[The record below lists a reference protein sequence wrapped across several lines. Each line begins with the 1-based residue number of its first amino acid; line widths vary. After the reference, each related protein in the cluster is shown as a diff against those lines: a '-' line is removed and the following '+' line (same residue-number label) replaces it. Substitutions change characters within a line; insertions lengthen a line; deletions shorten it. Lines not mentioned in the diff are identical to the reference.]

1 MNELIQEYKTDLN
14 ILKKQHQKIL
24 NKRYRVPVNENGRV
38 IHKLIEVDVDGKGVT
53 IINKGLDQLEGKSN
67 KAGASIK
74 NLVVSLGLVKVAA
87 AAFNVLKNSLDSAIS
102 RFDTMQKFPKVM
114 KALGFSAEDSQRSIN
129 KLSDGID
136 GLPTKLDD
144 VVASTQQMTAITG
157 DLDRSTDTVLA
168 LNNAFLASGASTED
182 ASRGMQQYNQMLSTG
197 QVDLESWKTLQET
210 MPLALQKTAEAMG
223 FVGKSAQRDLYNAL
237 KEGTVTFDQFQDK
250 LIELGTGTGMLA
262 TLAKENSLGIA
273 TSFGNLSN
281 AVSKGVANLITKF
294 DELVQKLTG
303 KTIAQN
309 IDSMKSI
316 INKSFEEMSKVMD
329 ILIDN
334 TDDMISAFKGLLD
347 IVELLAPAFIA
358 ATGAY
363 VGFKTALAL
372 GTLISFVGK
381 IYGVITA
388 LGSMVSMFGVSGTAY
403 ALLSAIIP
411 AGLTVFQLLSG
422 VIGAAVAAFIYFYK
436 TSETFRNGINKTI
449 EVVKS
454 GLIKSFEYL
463 KGVFISILPTL
474 QKVADTVGN
483 YLVKGFQ
490 KVVEVGSAI
499 ASVAVPA
506 FFNFVDAVK
515 RIVSSGIERFGS
527 TLSQIG
533 SVLSGI
539 FSSGI
544 ELAGNL
550 LEKFGGA
557 FGKVGGVVSLV
568 IGILTK
574 VAIAALGLTG
584 PFGLAVSLIISFI
597 SAWAKTGDFSAD
609 GITKVFDQLSETISN
624 VADSISQYLPQI
636 IESITSVITSIVDKI
651 VEMLPQLTEI
661 AIQLIQTLTDAIVT
675 YLPKLIEIST
685 KIITTIVQ
693 GISLALPALLLAATE
708 IITKLI
714 SAFAELLPK
723 IIEVGTNLLTMLI
736 QGIVAALPTIIEVV
750 IQIINT
756 LIDGFLTVLPMLLEV
771 GLQII
776 TSLVNAIITAL
787 PQLVEA
793 STVIVTTLLTTIIE
807 ALPTLISAGIQML
820 MALIGGIISI
830 LPLLINAAI
839 QITMALISALISA
852 LPQIIAAGI
861 QLLLALIQGIIS
873 ILPQLVA
880 AAIQITIALVNA
892 LINAL
897 PQLISAGIKLIVALV
912 DGVISVLPQLVS
924 AAIQLMAALFKALV
938 SAIPQLLSAGVQLIN
953 ALIRGILS
961 LLGQL
966 LSAGARLITGLL
978 STIAQFL
985 GQMVN
990 AGANLIRNL
999 VSGILSVIGSVTSA
1013 VSNIGN
1019 SIIDTLSG
1027 IDLFEIGSNIIQ
1039 GLINGIGSMVG
1050 AVASKISEVA
1060 GNIKDKI
1067 TGALGIHSPSRW
1079 MRDYVGKFIPQ
1090 GIAVGIEE
1098 DAKSAYSAM
1107 NKLSNGL
1114 MNSITPESALGTS
1127 RMGMASVGSQIVNN
1141 TYNNQKQF
1149 DVEKLAQVIAK
1160 QPVRVSSYL
1169 DGTLVGDNMDQR
1181 FGKVLNRRSYMRG
1194 E

>member
-1 MNELIQEYKTDLN
+1 MAD
-14 ILKKQHQKIL
+14 
-24 NKRYRVPVNENGRV
+24 GRV
-38 IHKLIEVDVDGKGVT
+38 EIEVDVDGKGVT
-53 IINKGLDQLEGKSN
+53 ILNKGLDQLEGKSN

-114 KALGFSAEDSQRSIN
+114 KALGFSAEDSQKSIN
-129 KLSDGID
+129 KLSNGID

-144 VVASTQQMTAITG
+144 VVARTQQMTAITG

-557 FGKVGGVVSLV
+557 FGKVGGAVSLV

-636 IESITSVITSIVDKI
+636 IESITSVVTSIVDKI

-675 YLPKLIEIST
+675 YLPKLIEIAT

-892 LINAL
+892 LISAL

-1013 VSNIGN
+1013 ISNIGN

-1090 GIAVGIEE
+1090 GIAVGIEA

-1127 RMGMASVGSQIVNN
+1127 RMGMASAGSQIVNN

-1194 E
+1194 G

>member
-1 MNELIQEYKTDLN
+1 MAD
-14 ILKKQHQKIL
+14 
-24 NKRYRVPVNENGRV
+24 GRV
-38 IHKLIEVDVDGKGVT
+38 EIEVDVDGKGVT
-53 IINKGLDQLEGKSN
+53 ILNKGLDQLEGKSN

-584 PFGLAVSLIISFI
+584 PFGLAVSVIISFI

-675 YLPKLIEIST
+675 YLPKLIEIAT

-892 LINAL
+892 LISAL

-1114 MNSITPESALGTS
+1114 MNSITPESALGIS

>member
-1 MNELIQEYKTDLN
+1 MAD
-14 ILKKQHQKIL
+14 
-24 NKRYRVPVNENGRV
+24 GRV
-38 IHKLIEVDVDGKGVT
+38 EIEVDVDGKGVT
-53 IINKGLDQLEGKSN
+53 ILNKGLDQLEGKSN

-114 KALGFSAEDSQRSIN
+114 KALGFSAEDSQKSIN
-129 KLSDGID
+129 KLSNGID

-144 VVASTQQMTAITG
+144 VVARTQQMTAITG

-557 FGKVGGVVSLV
+557 FGKVGGAVSLV

-636 IESITSVITSIVDKI
+636 IESITSVVTSIVDKI

-675 YLPKLIEIST
+675 YLPKLIEIAT

-793 STVIVTTLLTTIIE
+793 STVIITTLLTTIIE

-873 ILPQLVA
+873 ILPQLVV

-892 LINAL
+892 LISAL

-1090 GIAVGIEE
+1090 GIAVGIEA

-1127 RMGMASVGSQIVNN
+1127 RMGMASAGSQIVNN

-1149 DVEKLAQVIAK
+1149 DVEKLAQLIAK

-1194 E
+1194 G

>member
-1 MNELIQEYKTDLN
+1 MAD
-14 ILKKQHQKIL
+14 
-24 NKRYRVPVNENGRV
+24 GRV
-38 IHKLIEVDVDGKGVT
+38 EIEVDVDGKGVT
-53 IINKGLDQLEGKSN
+53 ILNKGLDQLEGKSN

-114 KALGFSAEDSQRSIN
+114 KALGFSAEDSQKSIN

-557 FGKVGGVVSLV
+557 FGKVGGAVSLV

-636 IESITSVITSIVDKI
+636 IESITSVVTSIVDKI

-675 YLPKLIEIST
+675 YLPKLIEIAT

-793 STVIVTTLLTTIIE
+793 STVIITTLLTTIIE
-807 ALPTLISAGIQML
+807 ALPTLISAGIEML

-873 ILPQLVA
+873 ILPQLVV

-892 LINAL
+892 LISAL

-1090 GIAVGIEE
+1090 GIAVGIEA

-1127 RMGMASVGSQIVNN
+1127 RMGMASAGSQIVNN

-1194 E
+1194 G

>member
-1 MNELIQEYKTDLN
+1 MAD
-14 ILKKQHQKIL
+14 
-24 NKRYRVPVNENGRV
+24 GRV
-38 IHKLIEVDVDGKGVT
+38 EIEVDVDGKGVT
-53 IINKGLDQLEGKSN
+53 ILNKGLDQLEGKSN

-102 RFDTMQKFPKVM
+102 RFDIMQKFPKVM

-223 FVGKSAQRDLYNAL
+223 FVGKSAQSDLYNAL

-609 GITKVFDQLSETISN
+609 RITKVFDQLSETISN

-675 YLPKLIEIST
+675 YLPKLIEIAT

-892 LINAL
+892 LISAL

>member
-1 MNELIQEYKTDLN
+1 MAD
-14 ILKKQHQKIL
+14 
-24 NKRYRVPVNENGRV
+24 GRV
-38 IHKLIEVDVDGKGVT
+38 EIEVDVDGKGVT
-53 IINKGLDQLEGKSN
+53 ILNKGLDQLEGKSN

-539 FSSGI
+539 FSSSI

-609 GITKVFDQLSETISN
+609 GIAKVFDQLSETISN

-675 YLPKLIEIST
+675 YLPKLIEIAT

-892 LINAL
+892 LISAL
-897 PQLISAGIKLIVALV
+897 PQLISAGIKLIVAFV

>member
-1 MNELIQEYKTDLN
+1 MAD
-14 ILKKQHQKIL
+14 
-24 NKRYRVPVNENGRV
+24 GRV
-38 IHKLIEVDVDGKGVT
+38 EIEVDVDGKGVT
-53 IINKGLDQLEGKSN
+53 ILNKGLDQLEGKSN

-114 KALGFSAEDSQRSIN
+114 KALGFSAEDSQKSIN
-129 KLSDGID
+129 KLSNGID

-316 INKSFEEMSKVMD
+316 INKSFEEMSKIMD

-372 GTLISFVGK
+372 GTLISFIGK

-584 PFGLAVSLIISFI
+584 PFGLAVSLIITFI

-675 YLPKLIEIST
+675 YLPKLIEIAT

-723 IIEVGTNLLTMLI
+723 IIEVGTNLLIMLI
-736 QGIVAALPTIIEVV
+736 QGIVAALPTIIKVV

-892 LINAL
+892 LISAL

>member
-1 MNELIQEYKTDLN
+1 MAD
-14 ILKKQHQKIL
+14 
-24 NKRYRVPVNENGRV
+24 GRV
-38 IHKLIEVDVDGKGVT
+38 EIEVDVDGKGVT
-53 IINKGLDQLEGKSN
+53 ILNKGLDQLEGKSN

-114 KALGFSAEDSQRSIN
+114 KALGFSAEDSQKSIN
-129 KLSDGID
+129 KLSNGID

-144 VVASTQQMTAITG
+144 VVARTQQMTAITG

-197 QVDLESWKTLQET
+197 QVDLESWKTLQEN

-411 AGLTVFQLLSG
+411 TGLTVFQLLSG

-557 FGKVGGVVSLV
+557 FGKVGGAVSLV

-636 IESITSVITSIVDKI
+636 IESITSVVTSIVDKI

-675 YLPKLIEIST
+675 YLPKLIEIAT

-793 STVIVTTLLTTIIE
+793 STVIITTLLTTIIE

-892 LINAL
+892 LISAL

-1090 GIAVGIEE
+1090 GIAVGIEA
-1098 DAKSAYSAM
+1098 DAKSEYSAM

-1127 RMGMASVGSQIVNN
+1127 RMGMASAGSQIVNN

-1181 FGKVLNRRSYMRG
+1181 FGKVLNRRSYMG
-1194 E
+1194 GG

>member
-1 MNELIQEYKTDLN
+1 MAD
-14 ILKKQHQKIL
+14 
-24 NKRYRVPVNENGRV
+24 GRV
-38 IHKLIEVDVDGKGVT
+38 EIEVDVDGKGVT
-53 IINKGLDQLEGKSN
+53 ILNKGLDQLEGKSN

-316 INKSFEEMSKVMD
+316 INESFEEMSKVMD

-557 FGKVGGVVSLV
+557 FGKVGGAVSLV

-675 YLPKLIEIST
+675 YLPKLIEIAT

-892 LINAL
+892 LISAL

-1090 GIAVGIEE
+1090 GIAVGIEA

-1127 RMGMASVGSQIVNN
+1127 RMGMAYVGSQIVNN

-1194 E
+1194 G

>member
-1 MNELIQEYKTDLN
+1 MAD
-14 ILKKQHQKIL
+14 
-24 NKRYRVPVNENGRV
+24 GRV
-38 IHKLIEVDVDGKGVT
+38 EIEVDVDGKGVT
-53 IINKGLDQLEGKSN
+53 ILNKGLDQLKGKSN

-114 KALGFSAEDSQRSIN
+114 KALGFSAEDSQKSIN

-422 VIGAAVAAFIYFYK
+422 VTGAAVAAFIYFYK

-463 KGVFISILPTL
+463 KEVFISILPTL

-557 FGKVGGVVSLV
+557 FGKVGGAVSLV

-624 VADSISQYLPQI
+624 VADSISRYLPQI

-651 VEMLPQLTEI
+651 VEMLPKLTEI
-661 AIQLIQTLTDAIVT
+661 AIQIIQTLTDAIVT
-675 YLPKLIEIST
+675 YLPKLIEIAT

-693 GISLALPALLLAATE
+693 GISLAFPALLLAATE

-736 QGIVAALPTIIEVV
+736 QGIVAALPMIIEVV

-820 MALIGGIISI
+820 MALIGGITSI

-892 LINAL
+892 LISAL

-938 SAIPQLLSAGVQLIN
+938 SAIPQLLSAGGQLIN

-1090 GIAVGIEE
+1090 GIAVGIEA

-1141 TYNNQKQF
+1141 TYNNQKQL

-1160 QPVRVSSYL
+1160 QPVQVSSYL

-1194 E
+1194 G

>member
-1 MNELIQEYKTDLN
+1 MAD
-14 ILKKQHQKIL
+14 
-24 NKRYRVPVNENGRV
+24 GRV
-38 IHKLIEVDVDGKGVT
+38 EIEVDVDGKGVT
-53 IINKGLDQLEGKSN
+53 ILNKGLDQLEGKSN

-316 INKSFEEMSKVMD
+316 INESFEEMSKVMD

-675 YLPKLIEIST
+675 YLPKLIEIAT

-892 LINAL
+892 LISAL

-1090 GIAVGIEE
+1090 GIAVGIEA

>member
-1 MNELIQEYKTDLN
+1 MAD
-14 ILKKQHQKIL
+14 
-24 NKRYRVPVNENGRV
+24 GRV
-38 IHKLIEVDVDGKGVT
+38 EIEVDVDGKGVT
-53 IINKGLDQLEGKSN
+53 ILNKGLDQLEGKSN

-557 FGKVGGVVSLV
+557 LGKVGGAVSLV

-675 YLPKLIEIST
+675 YLPKLIEIAT

-820 MALIGGIISI
+820 MTLIGGIISI

-892 LINAL
+892 LISAL

-1013 VSNIGN
+1013 ISNIGN

-1090 GIAVGIEE
+1090 GIAVGIEA

-1127 RMGMASVGSQIVNN
+1127 RMGMASAGSQIVNN

-1194 E
+1194 G

>member
-1 MNELIQEYKTDLN
+1 MAD
-14 ILKKQHQKIL
+14 
-24 NKRYRVPVNENGRV
+24 GRV
-38 IHKLIEVDVDGKGVT
+38 EIEVDVDGKGVT
-53 IINKGLDQLEGKSN
+53 ILNKGLDQLEGKSN

-114 KALGFSAEDSQRSIN
+114 KALGFSAEDSQKSIN
-129 KLSDGID
+129 KLSNGID

-144 VVASTQQMTAITG
+144 VVARTQQMTAITG

-557 FGKVGGVVSLV
+557 FGKVGGAVSLV

-636 IESITSVITSIVDKI
+636 IESITSVVTSIVDKI

-675 YLPKLIEIST
+675 YLPKLIEIAT

-793 STVIVTTLLTTIIE
+793 STVIITTLLTTIIE

-892 LINAL
+892 LISAL

-938 SAIPQLLSAGVQLIN
+938 GAIPQLLSAGVQLIN

-1090 GIAVGIEE
+1090 GIAVGIEA

-1127 RMGMASVGSQIVNN
+1127 RMGMASAGSQIVNN

-1194 E
+1194 G

>member
-1 MNELIQEYKTDLN
+1 MAD
-14 ILKKQHQKIL
+14 
-24 NKRYRVPVNENGRV
+24 GRV
-38 IHKLIEVDVDGKGVT
+38 EIEVDVDGKGVT
-53 IINKGLDQLEGKSN
+53 ILNKGLDQLEGKSN

-114 KALGFSAEDSQRSIN
+114 KALGFSAEDSQKSIN
-129 KLSDGID
+129 KLSNGID

-144 VVASTQQMTAITG
+144 VVARTQQMTAITG

-273 TSFGNLSN
+273 TSFRNLSN

-557 FGKVGGVVSLV
+557 FGKVGGAVSLV

-636 IESITSVITSIVDKI
+636 IESITSVVTSIVDKI

-675 YLPKLIEIST
+675 YLPKLIEIAT

-708 IITKLI
+708 VITKLI

-793 STVIVTTLLTTIIE
+793 STVIITTLLTTIIE

-873 ILPQLVA
+873 ILPQLVV

-892 LINAL
+892 LISAL

-1090 GIAVGIEE
+1090 GIAVGIEA

-1127 RMGMASVGSQIVNN
+1127 RMGMASAGSQIVNN

-1194 E
+1194 G

>member
-1 MNELIQEYKTDLN
+1 MAD
-14 ILKKQHQKIL
+14 
-24 NKRYRVPVNENGRV
+24 GRV
-38 IHKLIEVDVDGKGVT
+38 EIEVDVDGKGVT
-53 IINKGLDQLEGKSN
+53 ILNKGLDQLEGKSN

-316 INKSFEEMSKVMD
+316 INESFEEMSKVMD

-557 FGKVGGVVSLV
+557 FGKVGRAVSLV

-675 YLPKLIEIST
+675 YLPKLIEIAT

-892 LINAL
+892 LISAL

-1090 GIAVGIEE
+1090 GIAVGIEA

-1141 TYNNQKQF
+1141 TYNSQKQF
-1149 DVEKLAQVIAK
+1149 DVEKLAQVFAK

-1194 E
+1194 G

>member
-1 MNELIQEYKTDLN
+1 MAD
-14 ILKKQHQKIL
+14 
-24 NKRYRVPVNENGRV
+24 GRV
-38 IHKLIEVDVDGKGVT
+38 EIEVDVDGKGVT
-53 IINKGLDQLEGKSN
+53 ILNKGLDQLEGKSN

-557 FGKVGGVVSLV
+557 LGKVGGAVSLV

-675 YLPKLIEIST
+675 YLPKLIEIAT

-892 LINAL
+892 LISAL

-1013 VSNIGN
+1013 ISNIGN

-1039 GLINGIGSMVG
+1039 GLINGIGSMVR

-1090 GIAVGIEE
+1090 GIAVGIEA

-1127 RMGMASVGSQIVNN
+1127 RMGMASAGSQIVNN

-1149 DVEKLAQVIAK
+1149 EVEKLAQVIAK

-1194 E
+1194 G

>member
-1 MNELIQEYKTDLN
+1 MKTMAD
-14 ILKKQHQKIL
+14 
-24 NKRYRVPVNENGRV
+24 GRV
-38 IHKLIEVDVDGKGVT
+38 EIEVDVDGKGVT
-53 IINKGLDQLEGKSN
+53 ILNKGLDQLKGKSN

-114 KALGFSAEDSQRSIN
+114 KALGFSAEDSQKSIN

-422 VIGAAVAAFIYFYK
+422 VTGAAVAAFIYFYK

-463 KGVFISILPTL
+463 KEVFISILPTL

-557 FGKVGGVVSLV
+557 FGKVGGAVSLV

-624 VADSISQYLPQI
+624 VADSISRYLPQI

-651 VEMLPQLTEI
+651 VEMLPKLTEI
-661 AIQLIQTLTDAIVT
+661 AIQIIQTLTDAIVT
-675 YLPKLIEIST
+675 YLPKLIEIAT

-693 GISLALPALLLAATE
+693 GISLAFPALLLAATE

-736 QGIVAALPTIIEVV
+736 QGIVAALPMIIEVV

-820 MALIGGIISI
+820 MALIGGITSI

-892 LINAL
+892 LISAL

-1090 GIAVGIEE
+1090 GIAVGIEA

-1141 TYNNQKQF
+1141 TYNNQKQL

-1160 QPVRVSSYL
+1160 QPVQVSSYL

-1194 E
+1194 G

>member
-1 MNELIQEYKTDLN
+1 MAD
-14 ILKKQHQKIL
+14 
-24 NKRYRVPVNENGRV
+24 GRV
-38 IHKLIEVDVDGKGVT
+38 EIEVDVDGKGVT
-53 IINKGLDQLEGKSN
+53 ILNKGLDQLEGKSN

-381 IYGVITA
+381 IHGVITA

-675 YLPKLIEIST
+675 YLPKLIEIAT

-793 STVIVTTLLTTIIE
+793 STIIVTTLLTTIIE

-839 QITMALISALISA
+839 QIIMALISALISA

-892 LINAL
+892 LISAL

-1019 SIIDTLSG
+1019 SIIDTLNG

>member
-1 MNELIQEYKTDLN
+1 MAD
-14 ILKKQHQKIL
+14 
-24 NKRYRVPVNENGRV
+24 GRV
-38 IHKLIEVDVDGKGVT
+38 EIEVDVDGKGVA
-53 IINKGLDQLEGKSN
+53 ILNKGLDQLEGKSN

-129 KLSDGID
+129 KLSGGID

-675 YLPKLIEIST
+675 YLPKLIEIAT

-892 LINAL
+892 LISAL

>member
-1 MNELIQEYKTDLN
+1 MSD
-14 ILKKQHQKIL
+14 
-24 NKRYRVPVNENGRV
+24 GRV
-38 IHKLIEVDVDGKGVT
+38 EIEVDVDGKGVT
-53 IINKGLDQLEGKSN
+53 ILNKGLDQLEGKSN

-675 YLPKLIEIST
+675 YLPKLIEIAT

-892 LINAL
+892 LISAL

>member
-1 MNELIQEYKTDLN
+1 MAD
-14 ILKKQHQKIL
+14 
-24 NKRYRVPVNENGRV
+24 GRV
-38 IHKLIEVDVDGKGVT
+38 EIEVDVDGKGVT
-53 IINKGLDQLEGKSN
+53 ILNKGLDQLEGKSN

-316 INKSFEEMSKVMD
+316 INESFEEMSKVMD

-557 FGKVGGVVSLV
+557 FGKVGGAVSLV

-675 YLPKLIEIST
+675 YLPKLIEIAT
-685 KIITTIVQ
+685 KIITT
-693 GISLALPALLLAATE
+693 
-708 IITKLI
+708 
-714 SAFAELLPK
+714 
-723 IIEVGTNLLTMLI
+723 
-736 QGIVAALPTIIEVV
+736 
-750 IQIINT
+750 
-756 LIDGFLTVLPMLLEV
+756 
-771 GLQII
+771 
-776 TSLVNAIITAL
+776 
-787 PQLVEA
+787 
-793 STVIVTTLLTTIIE
+793 
-807 ALPTLISAGIQML
+807 
-820 MALIGGIISI
+820 
-830 LPLLINAAI
+830 
-839 QITMALISALISA
+839 
-852 LPQIIAAGI
+852 
-861 QLLLALIQGIIS
+861 
-873 ILPQLVA
+873 
-880 AAIQITIALVNA
+880 
-892 LINAL
+892 
-897 PQLISAGIKLIVALV
+897 
-912 DGVISVLPQLVS
+912 
-924 AAIQLMAALFKALV
+924 
-938 SAIPQLLSAGVQLIN
+938 
-953 ALIRGILS
+953 
-961 LLGQL
+961 
-966 LSAGARLITGLL
+966 
-978 STIAQFL
+978 
-985 GQMVN
+985 
-990 AGANLIRNL
+990 
-999 VSGILSVIGSVTSA
+999 
-1013 VSNIGN
+1013 
-1019 SIIDTLSG
+1019 
-1027 IDLFEIGSNIIQ
+1027 
-1039 GLINGIGSMVG
+1039 
-1050 AVASKISEVA
+1050 
-1060 GNIKDKI
+1060 
-1067 TGALGIHSPSRW
+1067 
-1079 MRDYVGKFIPQ
+1079 
-1090 GIAVGIEE
+1090 
-1098 DAKSAYSAM
+1098 
-1107 NKLSNGL
+1107 
-1114 MNSITPESALGTS
+1114 
-1127 RMGMASVGSQIVNN
+1127 
-1141 TYNNQKQF
+1141 
-1149 DVEKLAQVIAK
+1149 
-1160 QPVRVSSYL
+1160 
-1169 DGTLVGDNMDQR
+1169 
-1181 FGKVLNRRSYMRG
+1181 
-1194 E
+1194 

>member
-1 MNELIQEYKTDLN
+1 MAD
-14 ILKKQHQKIL
+14 
-24 NKRYRVPVNENGRV
+24 GRV
-38 IHKLIEVDVDGKGVT
+38 EIEVDVDGKGVT
-53 IINKGLDQLEGKSN
+53 ILNKGLDQLEGKSN

-316 INKSFEEMSKVMD
+316 INESFEEMSKVMD

-557 FGKVGGVVSLV
+557 FGKVGGAVSLV

-675 YLPKLIEIST
+675 YLPKLIEIAT

-892 LINAL
+892 LISAL

-1090 GIAVGIEE
+1090 GIAVGIEA

-1141 TYNNQKQF
+1141 TYNSQKQF
-1149 DVEKLAQVIAK
+1149 DVEKLAQVFAK

-1194 E
+1194 G

>member
-1 MNELIQEYKTDLN
+1 MAD
-14 ILKKQHQKIL
+14 
-24 NKRYRVPVNENGRV
+24 GRV
-38 IHKLIEVDVDGKGVT
+38 EIEVDVDGKGVT
-53 IINKGLDQLEGKSN
+53 ILNKGLDQLEGKSN

-675 YLPKLIEIST
+675 YLPKLIEIAT

-892 LINAL
+892 LISAL

-1127 RMGMASVGSQIVNN
+1127 RTGMASVGSQIVNN

>member
-1 MNELIQEYKTDLN
+1 MAD
-14 ILKKQHQKIL
+14 
-24 NKRYRVPVNENGRV
+24 GRV
-38 IHKLIEVDVDGKGVT
+38 EIEVDVDGKGVT
-53 IINKGLDQLEGKSN
+53 ILNKGLDQLEGKSN

-114 KALGFSAEDSQRSIN
+114 KDLGFSAEDSQRSIN

-675 YLPKLIEIST
+675 YLPKLIEIAT

-830 LPLLINAAI
+830 LPLLINVAI

-892 LINAL
+892 LISAL

>member
-1 MNELIQEYKTDLN
+1 MAD
-14 ILKKQHQKIL
+14 
-24 NKRYRVPVNENGRV
+24 GRV
-38 IHKLIEVDVDGKGVT
+38 EIEVDVDGTGVT
-53 IINKGLDQLEGKSN
+53 ILNKGLDQLEGKSN

-892 LINAL
+892 LISAL

>member
-1 MNELIQEYKTDLN
+1 MAD
-14 ILKKQHQKIL
+14 
-24 NKRYRVPVNENGRV
+24 GRV
-38 IHKLIEVDVDGKGVT
+38 EIEVDVDGKGVT
-53 IINKGLDQLEGKSN
+53 ILNKGLDQLEGKSN

-316 INKSFEEMSKVMD
+316 INESFEEMSKVMD

-636 IESITSVITSIVDKI
+636 IESITSVVTSIVDKI

-675 YLPKLIEIST
+675 YLPKLIEIAT

-793 STVIVTTLLTTIIE
+793 STVIITTLLTTIIE

-873 ILPQLVA
+873 ILPQLVV

-892 LINAL
+892 LISAL

-1090 GIAVGIEE
+1090 GIAVGIEA

-1127 RMGMASVGSQIVNN
+1127 RMGMASAGSQIVNN

-1194 E
+1194 G

>member
-1 MNELIQEYKTDLN
+1 MAD
-14 ILKKQHQKIL
+14 
-24 NKRYRVPVNENGRV
+24 GRV
-38 IHKLIEVDVDGKGVT
+38 EIEVDVDGKGVT
-53 IINKGLDQLEGKSN
+53 ILNKGLDQLEGKSN

-675 YLPKLIEIST
+675 YLPKLIEIAT

-793 STVIVTTLLTTIIE
+793 STIIVTTLLTTIIE

-839 QITMALISALISA
+839 QIIMALISALISA

-892 LINAL
+892 LISAL

-1019 SIIDTLSG
+1019 SIIDTLNG

>member
-1 MNELIQEYKTDLN
+1 MAD
-14 ILKKQHQKIL
+14 
-24 NKRYRVPVNENGRV
+24 GRV
-38 IHKLIEVDVDGKGVT
+38 EIEVDVDGKGVT
-53 IINKGLDQLEGKSN
+53 ILNKGLDQLEGKSN

-675 YLPKLIEIST
+675 YLPKLIEIAT

-880 AAIQITIALVNA
+880 AAIQITIALVNE
-892 LINAL
+892 LISAL

>member
-1 MNELIQEYKTDLN
+1 MAD
-14 ILKKQHQKIL
+14 
-24 NKRYRVPVNENGRV
+24 GRV
-38 IHKLIEVDVDGKGVT
+38 EIEVDVDGKGVT
-53 IINKGLDQLEGKSN
+53 ILNKGLDQLEGKSN

-675 YLPKLIEIST
+675 YLPKLIEIAT

-793 STVIVTTLLTTIIE
+793 STVIVTTLLITIIE

-892 LINAL
+892 LISAL

>member
-1 MNELIQEYKTDLN
+1 MAD
-14 ILKKQHQKIL
+14 
-24 NKRYRVPVNENGRV
+24 GRV
-38 IHKLIEVDVDGKGVT
+38 EIEVDVDGKGVT
-53 IINKGLDQLEGKSN
+53 ILNKGLDQLEGKSN

-675 YLPKLIEIST
+675 YLPKLIEIAT

-787 PQLVEA
+787 PQLIEA

-820 MALIGGIISI
+820 TALIGGIISI

-892 LINAL
+892 LISAL

-938 SAIPQLLSAGVQLIN
+938 GAIPQLLSAGVQLIN

-1090 GIAVGIEE
+1090 GIAVGIEA

-1169 DGTLVGDNMDQR
+1169 DGTLVGDDMDQR

-1194 E
+1194 G

>member
-1 MNELIQEYKTDLN
+1 MAD
-14 ILKKQHQKIL
+14 
-24 NKRYRVPVNENGRV
+24 GRV
-38 IHKLIEVDVDGKGVT
+38 EIEVDVDGKGVT
-53 IINKGLDQLEGKSN
+53 ILNKGLDQLEGKSN

-87 AAFNVLKNSLDSAIS
+87 ADFNVLKNSLDSAIS

-557 FGKVGGVVSLV
+557 LGKVGGAVSLV

-675 YLPKLIEIST
+675 YLPKLIEIAT

-892 LINAL
+892 LISAL

-1013 VSNIGN
+1013 ISNIGN

-1090 GIAVGIEE
+1090 GIAVGIEA

-1127 RMGMASVGSQIVNN
+1127 RMGMASAGSQIVNN

-1194 E
+1194 G

>member
-1 MNELIQEYKTDLN
+1 MAD
-14 ILKKQHQKIL
+14 
-24 NKRYRVPVNENGRV
+24 GRV
-38 IHKLIEVDVDGKGVT
+38 EIEVDVDGKGVT
-53 IINKGLDQLEGKSN
+53 ILNKGLDQLEGKSN

-675 YLPKLIEIST
+675 YLPKLIEIAT

-892 LINAL
+892 LISAL

-978 STIAQFL
+978 STIAQFF

>member
-1 MNELIQEYKTDLN
+1 MAD
-14 ILKKQHQKIL
+14 
-24 NKRYRVPVNENGRV
+24 GRV
-38 IHKLIEVDVDGKGVT
+38 EIEVDVDGKGVT
-53 IINKGLDQLEGKSN
+53 ILNKGLDQLEGKSN

-114 KALGFSAEDSQRSIN
+114 KASGFSAEDSQKSIN
-129 KLSDGID
+129 KLSNGID

-144 VVASTQQMTAITG
+144 VVARTQQMTAITG

-273 TSFGNLSN
+273 TSFRNLSN

-557 FGKVGGVVSLV
+557 FGKVGGAVSLV

-636 IESITSVITSIVDKI
+636 IESITSVVTSIVDKI

-675 YLPKLIEIST
+675 YLPKLIEIAT

-708 IITKLI
+708 VITKLI

-793 STVIVTTLLTTIIE
+793 STVIITTLLTTIIE

-873 ILPQLVA
+873 ILPQLVV

-892 LINAL
+892 LISAL

-1090 GIAVGIEE
+1090 GIAVGIEA

-1127 RMGMASVGSQIVNN
+1127 RMGMASAGSQIVNN

-1194 E
+1194 G

>member
-1 MNELIQEYKTDLN
+1 MAD
-14 ILKKQHQKIL
+14 
-24 NKRYRVPVNENGRV
+24 GRV
-38 IHKLIEVDVDGKGVT
+38 EIEVDVDGKGVT
-53 IINKGLDQLEGKSN
+53 ILNKGLDQLEGKSN

-316 INKSFEEMSKVMD
+316 INESFEEMSKVMD

-557 FGKVGGVVSLV
+557 FGKVGGAVSLV

-675 YLPKLIEIST
+675 YLPKLIEIAT

-892 LINAL
+892 LISAL

-990 AGANLIRNL
+990 AGANLIRKL

-1090 GIAVGIEE
+1090 GIAVGIEA

-1141 TYNNQKQF
+1141 TYNSQKQF
-1149 DVEKLAQVIAK
+1149 DVEKLAQVFAK

-1194 E
+1194 G

>member
-1 MNELIQEYKTDLN
+1 MAD
-14 ILKKQHQKIL
+14 
-24 NKRYRVPVNENGRV
+24 GRV
-38 IHKLIEVDVDGKGVT
+38 EIEVDVDGKGVT
-53 IINKGLDQLEGKSN
+53 ILNKGLDQLKGKSN

-114 KALGFSAEDSQRSIN
+114 KALGFSAEDSQKSIN

-422 VIGAAVAAFIYFYK
+422 VTGAAVAAFIYFYK

-463 KGVFISILPTL
+463 KEVFISILPTL

-557 FGKVGGVVSLV
+557 FGKVGGAVSLV

-624 VADSISQYLPQI
+624 VADSISRYLPQI

-651 VEMLPQLTEI
+651 VEMLPKLTEI
-661 AIQLIQTLTDAIVT
+661 AIQIIQTLTDAIVT
-675 YLPKLIEIST
+675 YLPKLIEIAT

-693 GISLALPALLLAATE
+693 GISLAFPALLLAATE

-736 QGIVAALPTIIEVV
+736 QGIVAALPMIIEVV

-820 MALIGGIISI
+820 MALIGGITSI

-892 LINAL
+892 LISAL

-912 DGVISVLPQLVS
+912 DGVISVLSQLVS

-938 SAIPQLLSAGVQLIN
+938 SAIPQLLSAGGQLIN

-1090 GIAVGIEE
+1090 GIAVGIEA

-1141 TYNNQKQF
+1141 TYNNQKQL

-1160 QPVRVSSYL
+1160 QPVQVSSYL

-1194 E
+1194 G